1 MPEGPFFK
9 EDLKR
14 LVVAIIFAAL
24 HGPKDMEPDRRKGFM
39 DFMKAFANAIGFTI
53 DEE

>member
-1 MPEGPFFK
+1 MSDGPFFK

-14 LVVAIIFAAL
+14 LVSSIIFAAL
-24 HGPKDMEPDRRKGFM
+24 HSPKKIDPNWRKSFM
-39 DFMKAFANAIGFTI
+39 DAMKAFAQAVGLTI